1 MNRDGQ
7 VASNEQ
13 CLCYKES
20 CKNMY
25 LAFTTSLYP
34 TVLQI
39 VFIHWVDIKIATDHS
54 GLPLKIFK
62 IHHYNFKLDLSLI
75 CICYLFFF
83 YFKIV
88 GRDI

>member
-20 CKNMY
+20 CRNMY
-25 LAFTTSLYP
+25 LTFITSLYP

-39 VFIHWVDIKIATDHS
+39 VFIHWVDIKIATDHP
-54 GLPLKIFK
+54 GLPVKIFK
-62 IHHYNFKLDLSLI
+62 IHHYNLSWILA
-75 CICYLFFF
+75 
-83 YFKIV
+83 
-88 GRDI
+88 